1 MTSVTSFTA
10 ARMQQIEDQAI
21 VGGHITGDNLILERN
36 SGATVN
42 AGSVR
47 GPQGVA
53 GPSGSVSG
61 SLGANDNRILR
72 TDGTGGTLAQGSG
85 AILGDDGRITA
96 PLMTV
101 TNAPSV
107 GDDVVNKL
115 YADKAGRGLLGS
127 TSYTT
132 QEGLVL
138 DNWKTLSGLAITF
151 TPVVGRYYRFTSQ
164 VTFIG
169 PAAGVACALAVFRS
183 TDPGNPV
190 ARADIATA
198 NVWHN
203 TATVSRIITIPS
215 GWDVATQFIIR
226 ARVNGYV
233 DTGSDAIP
241 ATFTIEDV
249 GAP

>member
-47 GPQGVA
+47 GPQGGV
-53 GPSGSVSG
+53 GPAGSVSG

-72 TDGTGGTLAQGSG
+72 TDGTGGTVAQGSG
-85 AILGDDGRITA
+85 ATIGDDGRITA

-115 YADKAGRGLLGS
+115 YSDKSGRGLLGS
-127 TSYTT
+127 VTYNSP
-132 QEGLVL
+132 EGLVL
-138 DNWKTLSGLAITF
+138 NNWKTMTGLAITL
-151 TPVVGRYYRFTSQ
+151 TPVVGRYYRFTTQ
-164 VTFIG
+164 LTFIG
-169 PAAGVACALAVFRS
+169 PGPGVVCAIGVFRS
-183 TDPGNPV
+183 TDIGNPIV
-190 ARADIATA
+190 RADIGTATTSFHTATA
-198 NVWHN
+198 
-203 TATVSRIITIPS
+203 TRIITIPS
-215 GWDVATQFIIR
+215 GWDVATQFIVR
-226 ARVNGYV
+226 AYVAGYV
-233 DTGSDAIP
+233 DTGSDAVP